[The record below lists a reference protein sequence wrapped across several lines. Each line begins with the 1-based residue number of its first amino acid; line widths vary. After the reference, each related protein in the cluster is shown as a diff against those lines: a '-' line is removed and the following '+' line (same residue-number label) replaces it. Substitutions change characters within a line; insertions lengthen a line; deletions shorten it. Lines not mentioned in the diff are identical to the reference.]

1 MKLGIG
7 TYTFAWSI
15 GAPGYQPEKPLNA
28 LDLLSLASALEVG
41 VVQYGPN
48 LPIDGLPTDELHQ
61 LMRCASARHIEIEI
75 GTQGLDPEYLARQID
90 LAKQVGSATLRWSID
105 EANSVQIGIDA
116 VEDCVQRVLLNLERA
131 RVRLAIE
138 NSCIPSVLLAKMLQ
152 RVDSAW
158 VGVTLDTVNSL
169 AIPEGPA
176 CVIENLAPYIASLH
190 IKDYQ
195 ISRMQHRMGFI
206 VEGRPAGAGQ
216 LDVPSLIASL
226 RAMRVNANAILE
238 LWPPEQSSISETVA
252 LEHRWAVESI
262 SYLRR
267 YILN

>member
-7 TYTFAWSI
+7 TYTYAWSI
-15 GAPGYQPEKPLNA
+15 GAPGYQPERPLNA
-28 LDLLSLASALEVG
+28 LDLLGLASALGVR

-48 LPIDGLPTDELHQ
+48 LPIDELPQDELQQ
-61 LMRCASARHIEIEI
+61 LMRRARARDIEIEI
-75 GTQGLDPEYLARQID
+75 GTRGIDPEYLARQIE
-90 LAKQVGSATLRWSID
+90 LAKQVRSATLRWSVDDGSPVEVPID
-105 EANSVQIGIDA
+105 T
-116 VEDCVQRVLLNLERA
+116 VEDCMRRVLPHLERA
-131 RVRLAIE
+131 QVRLAMD
-138 NSCIPSVLLAKMLQ
+138 NSRIPSVCIAGMLQ
-152 RVDSAW
+152 RLNSPW

-176 CVIENLAPYIASLH
+176 SLIENLAPYVASLH

-195 ISRMQHRMGFI
+195 ISRMPHRMGFI

-216 LDVPSLIASL
+216 LDVPGLIAAL
-226 RAMRVNANAILE
+226 RALRVKANAILE

-252 LEHRWAVESI
+252 LEHRWAAESI
-262 SYLRR
+262 AYLRR